1 MNLERNTGNIIQ
13 LIPMK
18 TLNTGQSY
26 NLSEIFSGLHTKVVI
41 PDLQRDY
48 CWGGTGRLVCDFLHN
63 IIEKGYVPKT
73 RLPMGLLYGYEEPLG
88 HIQLCDGQQRITT
101 LFLLVGI
108 LNKKCNNQFQNIL
121 ISEFE
126 YKRDDKE
133 PYLQYA
139 IRENSLY
146 FLSDLVCE
154 FFMKPDGI
162 PADIKRQ
169 SWYFSDYDN
178 DPSIQSM
185 LRALIDI
192 DELLAS
198 ASYCYIDKH
207 DLAKYITTNLMF
219 MYYDMGTRS
228 SGEETFV
235 IINTT
240 GEPLSPT
247 ENLKPRY
254 VTKYTDSSELWEDLE
269 QWFWVN
275 RNRSKNDT
283 ADNGLL
289 EFLRWVILLETAD
302 TKEFEKV
309 QDNLVKQAEVYR
321 LDFELILKIQPETI
335 LHYFGVVKKLFSLY
349 LTNNKVWLSPELIN
363 SQIEWLRILP
373 LIAFCGK
380 FPDAGEREVI
390 RVKQFFK
397 NIAQLTN
404 VGKDISRLL
413 SQAVGIIR
421 KMTSSDIAQIIYLDK
436 VSDQLLTEEERVKFS
451 IFLKADNRTEV
462 EDAFWKIQY
471 KSDELTDGKIWQGEI
486 LPLIRWSEIDG
497 VFSYNEFIKYRDVF
511 YQVFDGK
518 CDSNIDLTR
527 RALIT
532 RELRDYP
539 KYFRGQTNKSFG
551 WEYNDWKVLITE
563 NPDKFYTFFKEIVHS
578 NQAVVESLNK
588 MCQNFPKES
597 AWSEFVHIPELLSYC
612 NEKNI
617 QWWGDKHGW
626 VLVKNKYTRGEHANV
641 NAYKLYIELCQSSDK
656 FWDNRGWKLWFYS
669 YEGTCVVF
677 DDEVAKISID
687 IKCADKANLFRIEV
701 FMRTDGANTEAE
713 LRDYAVKYGLSYNGS
728 RYIIDSI
735 PKEMVVEKIRNML

>member
-1 MNLERNTGNIIQ
+1 
-13 LIPMK
+13 MK
-18 TLNTGQSY
+18 TLNIGQSY
-26 NLSEIFSGLHTKVVI
+26 NLTEIFSGQHTKIVI

-48 CWGGTGRLVCDFLHN
+48 CWGGTERLVCDFVQN
-63 IIEKGYVPKT
+63 IIEKGYRPQIE
-73 RLPMGLLYGYEEPLG
+73 LPMGLLYGYEEPLG

-101 LFLLVGI
+101 LFLLVGL
-108 LNKKCNNQFQNIL
+108 LNKKCKNQFQSLL

-154 FFMKPDGI
+154 FFMKSDGI
-162 PADIKRQ
+162 PADIKKQ
-169 SWYFSDYDN
+169 SWYFCDYDN

-185 LRALIDI
+185 LKALIDI

-198 ASYCYIDKH
+198 ESYCDIDKY
-207 DLAKYITTNLMF
+207 DMAKYITTNLMF

-254 VTKYTDSSELWEDLE
+254 VTKYTNSSELWEDLE

-275 RNRSKNDT
+275 RNRNKNDT

-289 EFLRWVILLETAD
+289 EFLRWVILLETYD

-309 QDNLVKQAEVYR
+309 QENLVKQAEANR
-321 LDFELILKIQPETI
+321 FDFELILRIQPETI
-335 LHYFGVVKKLFSLY
+335 LHYFDVVKKIFTLY
-349 LTNNKVWLSPELIN
+349 LPKNKVWLSPELIN

-373 LIAFCGK
+373 LIAYYSK
-380 FPDAGEREVI
+380 YPDAGEREII
-390 RVKQFFK
+390 RVKHFFK

-436 VSDQLLTEEERVKFS
+436 ISDQLLTEEERVKFN
-451 IFLKADNRTEV
+451 IFLKTDNRIGV
-462 EDAFWKIQY
+462 EDAFWEMQY
-471 KSDELTDGKIWQGEI
+471 PTNTIINGKIWQGEI
-486 LPLIRWSEIDG
+486 LPIIRWSEIDG
-497 VFSYNEFIKYRDVF
+497 VFNYNEFLKYQEAF
-511 YQVFDGK
+511 YQVFNGK

-532 RELRDYP
+532 RDLRDYP

-551 WEYNDWKVLITE
+551 WEYNDWKVLIAE
-563 NPDKFYTFFKEIVHS
+563 NPDKFYGFFKEIVNS
-578 NQAVVESLNK
+578 NITVNESLNI
-588 MCQNFPKES
+588 MCANFPKES
-597 AWSEFVHIPELLSYC
+597 AWSEFVHIPDLLSYC

-641 NAYKLYIELCQSSDK
+641 NAYKLYLELGQSQDK
-656 FWDNRGWKLWFYS
+656 FWENQGWKLWFYH
-669 YEGTCVVF
+669 YEDTCVVF
-677 DDEVAKISID
+677 DNEVSKIAID
-687 IKCADKANLFRIEV
+687 IKCADKTNLFTIEV
-701 FMRTDGANTEAE
+701 FMRNEGANTEAE
-713 LRDYAVKYGLSYNGS
+713 LRDFAIQHELLYNEG
-728 RYIIDSI
+728 RYVIDSI
-735 PKEMVVEKIRNML
+735 AKEKVGDRIRSML